1 MTNYLKKNKWKIIIS
16 TLVTLVPML
25 AGLILWSALPDKMPI
40 HWGPS
45 GEVDGWA
52 SKGFAV
58 FGIPTIMA
66 ALNLVCS
73 LATGLDHKNKNQSKR
88 IVGLVFWIV
97 PIMSLLLGAITY
109 LVTFDVS
116 IDAVNIVVAAL
127 GILFA
132 FIGNYLPKSKLN
144 YTIGIKV
151 IWTLESEVNW
161 LATHRFAGKV
171 WMVGG
176 IVLALSAFLPTSVLP
191 WTTIAVLLIM
201 AAAPLVYSY
210 LHFRRHE
217 KDEGYFRVGEI
228 EKKDGEEGE

>member
-25 AGLILWSALPDKMPI
+25 AGLILWSALPDKMPV

-58 FGIPTIMA
+58 FGIPAIMA
-66 ALNLVCS
+66 ALNLVCIFV
-73 LATGLDHKNKNQSKR
+73 TDLDRKNKDQNKK
-88 IVGLVFWIV
+88 ILGLVFWFV

-109 LVTFDVS
+109 LVALGVS

-127 GILFA
+127 GILFV

-144 YTIGIKV
+144 YTIGIKI

-171 WMVGG
+171 WLVGG
-176 IVLALSAFLPTSVLP
+176 IVLAFSAFLPASVLP

-201 AAAPLVYSY
+201 VVATLVYSY
-210 LHFRRHE
+210 LYFRRHE

-228 EKKDGEEGE
+228 EKKDEEESE